1 MSKNDVKRPK
11 TIEELMRK
19 YDFPGILGLK
29 KNVEVYKKTL
39 FKVEN
44 ELNNMLNSFII
55 NLANVIESQSEVS
68 LWFYDYVP
76 TTSNV
81 PYTSWNNKQ
90 EHDGDLFYNQ
100 ATGRVYQFDYS
111 NSAWVENTDEGLVLA
126 MATTNSG
133 IDTSSDHERKIYFE
147 QPTPPYDSGDWWIKA
162 DGVLFICQ
170 LTKAS
175 GSYETSDFINS
186 ANYVANVAVKN
197 NNEITVLKGTVM
209 LISENYV
216 SIEDLETGG
225 RTIINGSNI
234 TTGTI
239 DASKVMVDNLNANNI
254 KSGKIDAKVISIEND
269 NVVFDKDGIKLNNG
283 AKIIGNNGL
292 MNTYLYEQEGFAGF
306 IANYTSGSLQ
316 FKKNNILIDVVI
328 PSGLVITKAKVRLI
342 HNPVKWN
349 WYNPDNGQSGVN
361 WGYARGMKLYKCT
374 NVSSKLLAADF
385 GGQVYSDADVSS
397 YSEITGAFGNNGFT
411 ANAASDSSHNAQSVL
426 SSDIKSHLSAGL
438 NQLKI
443 ETSEAIPTAYNVACQ
458 KSAHLEVQ
466 VEIEGYMSYT

>member
-29 KNVEVYKKTL
+29 KNVEIQKKKL
-39 FKVEN
+39 LKVEN
-44 ELNNMLNSFII
+44 ELNSMLNSFII
-55 NLANVIESQSEVS
+55 NLANVIENQSEVS

-81 PYTSWNNKQ
+81 PYTNWNNKQ

-100 ATGRVYQFDYS
+100 STGRVYQFDYS
-111 NSAWVENTDEGLVLA
+111 NSAWVENVDEGLVLA

-133 IDTSSDHERKIYFE
+133 IDTSNDHERKIYFE
-147 QPTPPYDSGDWWIKA
+147 QPIPPYESGDWWIKS
-162 DGVLFICQ
+162 DGTLFICQ

-175 GSYETSDFINS
+175 GEYESQDFINS

-216 SIEDLETGG
+216 SIEDLSTGG
-225 RTIINGSNI
+225 KTEINGSNI
-234 TTGTI
+234 TTGEI
-239 DASKVMVDNLNANNI
+239 DARRV
-254 KSGKIDAKVISIEND
+254 SIAND
-269 NVVFDKDGIKLNNG
+269 NVIFDADGIKLNNG
-283 AKIIGNNGL
+283 AKIIGTNGL

-316 FKKNNILIDVVI
+316 FNKNTILVDVII
-328 PSGLVITKAKVRLI
+328 PAGLVITKANVRLI

-349 WYNPDNGQSGVN
+349 WYNADNAQSGVD

-374 NVSSKLLAADF
+374 NVLSKLLAADF
-385 GGQVYSDADVSS
+385 GGQVYNDADVSS
-397 YSEITGAFGNNGFT
+397 YSEISGAFGSGGFT
-411 ANAASDSSHNAQSVL
+411 ADHASDSSHNAQSVV
-426 SSDIKSHLSAGL
+426 SSDIKSYLSTGL

-443 ETSEAIPTAYNVACQ
+443 ETSESAPSTYSVACQ
-458 KSAHLEVQ
+458 KSAHLSVQ